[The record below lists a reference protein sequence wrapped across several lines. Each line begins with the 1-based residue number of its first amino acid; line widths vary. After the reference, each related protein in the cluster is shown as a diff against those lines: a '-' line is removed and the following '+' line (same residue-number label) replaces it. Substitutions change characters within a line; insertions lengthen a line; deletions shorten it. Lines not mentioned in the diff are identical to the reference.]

1 MLLSRGIPLS
11 SLKPA
16 RTNLNGPDRGA
27 IAHLLSWSTNV
38 GAFPRLRRGP
48 PQGSAIRV
56 VLFVSRRWTILR
68 PAFMIE
74 SGGRP
79 SYADG
84 SGRNGLRSSV
94 SLHLHDRP

>member
-38 GAFPRLRRGP
+38 GAFPGCDEARRKARPSALSVRFTAVDYPPPGFHDRKRGP
-48 PQGSAIRV
+48 PLA
-56 VLFVSRRWTILR
+56 
-68 PAFMIE
+68 
-74 SGGRP
+74 
-79 SYADG
+79 
-84 SGRNGLRSSV
+84 
-94 SLHLHDRP
+94 H